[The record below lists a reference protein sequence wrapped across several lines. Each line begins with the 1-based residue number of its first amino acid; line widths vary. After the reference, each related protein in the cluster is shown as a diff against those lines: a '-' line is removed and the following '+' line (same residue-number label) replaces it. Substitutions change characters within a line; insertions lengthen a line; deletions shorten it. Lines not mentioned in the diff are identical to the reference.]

1 MADSNGITTT
11 QISCIKAIFQ
21 QAMINRVTM
30 EPLNC
35 KLIDLCADE
44 ENPEGRK
51 LAHETLT
58 RLCVAI
64 EQTAEVNQSKGKVD
78 QPYDSAPNTC
88 SKIRS
93 AARRISRYLKAR
105 KRSVTAFA
113 VLFALLIA
121 STAIGVHSYGEQ
133 VESYNALSAKY
144 DSLLDDYD
152 DVFDKA
158 ALLQDNNNKLR
169 SRNEQIHNEKAD
181 LSRELTLYK
190 DQQATVDDEKAK
202 LEELHSQFDALQNE
216 RDELQ
221 KQVDA
226 KKLEQERA
234 QREAEQNRIQSE
246 AQVVQGQTVYW
257 VSGGSVYHTTPNCP
271 TLKRSSGIH
280 SGSISASGKS
290 RCCKVCG

>member
-1 MADSNGITTT
+1 
-11 QISCIKAIFQ
+11 
-21 QAMINRVTM
+21 M

-51 LAHETLT
+51 LAHETLA

-64 EQTAEVNQSKGKVD
+64 ERTAEASQSKGKVD
-78 QPYDSAPNTC
+78 QPDDSAPNTC

-93 AARRISRYLKAR
+93 EARRISRYLKAR
-105 KRSVTAFA
+105 KRSVIAFA

-121 STAIGVHSYGEQ
+121 STAIGVHSYSEQ

-190 DQQATVDDEKAK
+190 DQQATIDAEKAK

-246 AQVVQGQTVYW
+246 AQAVQGQTVYW

>member
-1 MADSNGITTT
+1 MADSSGITTT
-11 QISCIKAIFQ
+11 LISYIKAIFQ
-21 QAMINRVTM
+21 QATINRVTM

-44 ENPEGRK
+44 ENPEGRE
-51 LAHETLT
+51 LAQNTLT
-58 RLCVAI
+58 RLCIAI
-64 EQTAEVNQSKGKVD
+64 ERAAETNMTEGKVD
-78 QPYDSAPNTC
+78 QPSDNALNMRT
-88 SKIRS
+88 KIRS
-93 AARRISRYLKAR
+93 KARRIPRHLKAR
-105 KRSVTAFA
+105 KRSVIAFA

-121 STAIGVHSYGEQ
+121 STAIGVHSYSEQ

-158 ALLQDNNNKLR
+158 ALLQDNNKLR

-190 DQQATVDDEKAK
+190 DQQATIDDEKAK

-246 AQVVQGQTVYW
+246 AQAVQGQTVYW

>member
-1 MADSNGITTT
+1 
-11 QISCIKAIFQ
+11 
-21 QAMINRVTM
+21 M

-51 LAHETLT
+51 LAHETLA

-64 EQTAEVNQSKGKVD
+64 ERTAETNQSKGKVD
-78 QPYDSAPNTC
+78 QPNDSALSTC
-88 SKIRS
+88 IKIRS
-93 AARRISRYLKAR
+93 EARRISRHLRAR
-105 KRSVTAFA
+105 KRSVIAFA

-121 STAIGVHSYGEQ
+121 STAIGVHSYSEQ

-144 DSLLDDYD
+144 DSLSDDYD
-152 DVFDKA
+152 DAFDKA
-158 ALLQDNNNKLR
+158 TLLQDNNNKLR
-169 SRNEQIHNEKAD
+169 SRIEKIQNEKAD

-190 DQQATVDDEKAK
+190 DQQATIDDEKAK
-202 LEELHSQFDALQNE
+202 LEELHSQLDALQSE

-246 AQVVQGQTVYW
+246 AQATQGQTVYW